1 MRTKKLS
8 ILALMSCL
16 VLTVACS
23 NAVHKYHT
31 SDLQPR
37 MVYVGGQLEPIRTA
51 DLSNGEKI
59 YAEVRTTEGVKE
71 TGKLIRISENDLILS
86 EGYYYSTVND
96 SLKRFESQK
105 VIPKEDILI
114 LKVW

>member
-1 MRTKKLS
+1 MRFKELS
-8 ILALMSCL
+8 ALALMGCM

-23 NAVHKYHT
+23 NAIHRYHT
-31 SDLQPR
+31 SDLQPK
-37 MVYVGGQLEPIRTA
+37 MVYVGSQLEPIRTS
-51 DLSNGEKI
+51 DLSRGEQV
-59 YAEVRTTEGVKE
+59 YAEVRTKQGVKE
-71 TGKLIRISENDLILS
+71 TGKLMWISENELILS